1 MDNIFYLSNNKSTDN
16 TRKKRFLMLNKPRI
30 AKILDLDSEN
40 GPSQLRLGLVA
51 AFFLYGAFGF
61 LDVFMLS
68 ENYKFA
74 WFIRYA
80 LITPFLIIT
89 FILSYTNIFRKIER
103 PFLVFLVILGQIGI
117 LAMIVIAEP
126 SEYAF
131 FGYYAGLILI
141 ILWSS
146 FVFQFTVKETL
157 VIVICTILFYNIVA
171 IMHQGLLAKGIQSKE
186 FAWLLGNNFFTI
198 GTGLLALIGSHHLL
212 KSKQAL
218 REENVRF
225 KEAKEK
231 AEVSDQLKT
240 SFLQN
245 ISHEIRTPMNSILGF
260 INLLQEPDL
269 SDDEKHEYFE
279 IIRMSSDRM
288 LNTMHN
294 IIEVAKFESRIIETE
309 LSNFDVNVEV
319 NQLIE
324 LIEPQARSKHLSIHT
339 EIADIHNKLIIH
351 SDKNKLRI
359 ILFNLLDNAIKF
371 TVSGSITIGYTQQAD
386 AMHFY
391 IKDTGIGIETDKQ
404 QEVFERFMQADSST
418 TRRYEGAGL
427 GLTLAKAY
435 TELLGGSISL
445 DSKPGNGSTFRVVLP
460 CGPISVVEKY
470 VDSTYDTLPE
480 AEKQHLV
487 LIVEDDDANAFFLKS
502 ALRISG
508 LKVIEAANGK
518 EAVDICKY
526 TPLVKLILMD
536 LKMPV
541 MDGFEATRRIRQFNK
556 EVIIIAQT
564 AYAFSDDR
572 QKAMQAGCNDYMAKP
587 TPGKQLLKMVKDYL
601 A

>member
-1 MDNIFYLSNNKSTDN
+1 MHNKARISKFLGFDSNVGS
-16 TRKKRFLMLNKPRI
+16 
-30 AKILDLDSEN
+30 A
-40 GPSQLRLGLVA
+40 QLRLGLIA
-51 AFFLYGAFGF
+51 AFFLYGVFGF

-68 ENYKFA
+68 ENYKSA

-103 PFLVFLVILGQIGI
+103 PFLVFLVVLGQIGI

-126 SEYAF
+126 TEYAF
-131 FGYYAGLILI
+131 FGYYAGLLLV
-141 ILWSS
+141 ILWAS
-146 FVFQFTVKETL
+146 FVFHFTVKETL
-157 VIVICTILFYNIVA
+157 FIIASAVLFYNIVA
-171 IMHQGLLAKGIQSKE
+171 IMHQGLLSKGIHSKE

-198 GTGLLALIGSHHLL
+198 GTGVMALIGSYHLK
-212 KSKQAL
+212 KSHQAL
-218 REENVRF
+218 QEENVKF

-231 AEVSDQLKT
+231 AEQSDRLKT

-269 SDDEKHEYFE
+269 SDDEKQEYYD
-279 IIRMSSDRM
+279 IIKTSSDRM

-309 LSNFDVNVEV
+309 LINFDVNAEI

-339 EIADIHNKLIIH
+339 EIADIHNKIFIH

-371 TVSGSITIGYTQQAD
+371 TASGSITIGYVREAETL
-386 AMHFY
+386 HFFV
-391 IKDTGIGIETDKQ
+391 KDTGIGIEIDKQ
-404 QEVFERFMQADSST
+404 QAVFERFMQADSST
-418 TRRYEGAGL
+418 TRRYEGTGL

-435 TELLGGSISL
+435 TELLGGSIAL
-445 DSKPGNGSTFRVVLP
+445 ESKPEKGSIFTVVLP
-460 CGPISVVEKY
+460 CGPISDAEKVVSPFNF
-470 VDSTYDTLPE
+470 DALPE
-480 AEKQHLV
+480 TEKQHLV
-487 LIVEDDDANAFFLKS
+487 LIVEDDDANAFFLRS

-508 LKVIEAANGK
+508 MEVLEASNGK
-518 EAVDICKY
+518 EAVEICKK
-526 TPLVKLILMD
+526 TPSIKLILMD

-541 MDGFEATRRIRQFNK
+541 MDGFAATRHIRLFNK
-556 EVIIIAQT
+556 DVIIIAQT

-572 QKAMQAGCNDYMAKP
+572 QKALQAGCNDYMAKP

-601 A
+601 D

>member
-1 MDNIFYLSNNKSTDN
+1 MRITTRISKFLGFDSNVGSAQL
-16 TRKKRFLMLNKPRI
+16 RVGLI
-30 AKILDLDSEN
+30 AAFFIYGVFGILDL
-40 GPSQLRLGLVA
+40 
-51 AFFLYGAFGF
+51 
-61 LDVFMLS
+61 FMLP

-80 LITPFLIIT
+80 LIAPFLIIT
-89 FILSYTNIFRKIER
+89 FILSYTIVFQRFER
-103 PFLVFLVILGQIGI
+103 LFLVFLVILGQIGI

-126 SEYAF
+126 TEHAF
-131 FGYYAGLILI
+131 FGYYAGLLLV
-141 ILWSS
+141 ILWAS
-146 FVFQFTVKETL
+146 FVFQISVKETL
-157 VIVICTILFYNIVA
+157 LIIICAVLFYNIVA
-171 IMHQGLLAKGIQSKE
+171 IMHQGLLTKGIHSKE

-198 GTGLLALIGSHHLL
+198 GTGVLALIGSYHLK

-218 REENVRF
+218 QEENVKF

-231 AEVSDQLKT
+231 AEQSDQLKT

-269 SDDEKHEYFE
+269 SDDEKQEYFD
-279 IIRMSSDRM
+279 IIKMSSDRM

-294 IIEVAKFESRIIETE
+294 IIEVSKFESRIIETE
-309 LSNFDVNVEV
+309 LSNFDVNAEI

-324 LIEPQARSKHLSIHT
+324 LIEPQASSKQLSVHV
-339 EIADIHNKLIIH
+339 EIADIKNKLIIH

-371 TVSGSITIGYTQQAD
+371 TASGSITTGYVREAD
-386 AMHFY
+386 TLHFFV
-391 IKDTGIGIETDKQ
+391 KDTGIGIELDKQ
-404 QEVFERFMQADSST
+404 QAIFERFMQADSST
-418 TRRYEGAGL
+418 TRRYEGSGL

-435 TELLGGSISL
+435 TDLLGGSIAL
-445 DSKPGNGSTFRVVLP
+445 ESKPEKGSTFTVVLP
-460 CGPISVVEKY
+460 CGPILAVEK
-470 VDSTYDTLPE
+470 VESHSTFDALPV
-480 AEKQHLV
+480 AEQQHLV
-487 LIVEDDDANAFFLKS
+487 LIVEDDEANAYFLRS

-518 EAVDICKY
+518 EAVEICKN
-526 TPLVKLILMD
+526 TPSIKLILMD
-536 LKMPV
+536 IKMPV
-541 MDGFEATRRIRQFNK
+541 MDGFEATKRIREFNK

-587 TPGKQLLKMVKDYL
+587 TPGRQLLKMVKAYVD
-601 A
+601 